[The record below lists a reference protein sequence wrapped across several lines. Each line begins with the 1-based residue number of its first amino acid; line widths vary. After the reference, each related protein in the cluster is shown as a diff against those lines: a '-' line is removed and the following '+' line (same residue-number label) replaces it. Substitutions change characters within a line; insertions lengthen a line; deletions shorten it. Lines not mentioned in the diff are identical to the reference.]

1 MKLNTIKKIYDEL
14 NAQAFANVL
23 TMPRIF
29 ATRSEDHWACYH
41 GVEGDPRMYFNNR
54 AIKADVARSLVYHEM
69 VHQYVEEIMKADELD
84 HHGEIF
90 WAVYI
95 SFAPDDVSLF
105 EVL

>member
-69 VHQYVEEIMKADELD
+69 THQYLEEFLGIDEAD
-84 HHGEIF
+84 HHGPEF
-90 WAVYI
+90 WRNYKM
-95 SFAPDDVSLF
+95 FAPADVSLF